1 MTELTLYLIRHA
13 QAAERGPDYPDDGQR
28 PLVDKGH
35 RQAERLALAFER
47 LGTRFDRIFSSPL
60 ERAAQTAKALRHL
73 VSGRVEHL
81 ESLAEQDYAQL
92 LEDLGEQLRPGDET
106 IACVGHEPYLS
117 ELAST
122 LLTGEWG
129 SLDTRF
135 RKAAAMILSG
145 VTVPGRMRLEGLLTS
160 GVIRRLMAR
169 GEP

>member
-1 MTELTLYLIRHA
+1 MIG
-13 QAAERGPDYPDDGQR
+13 AALHP
-28 PLVDKGH
+28 
-35 RQAERLALAFER
+35 
-47 LGTRFDRIFSSPL
+47 
-60 ERAAQTAKALRHL
+60 AKALRHL

-135 RKAAAMILSG
+135 RKAAVMILSG
-145 VTVPGRMRLEGLLTS
+145 VTAPGRMRLEGFLTS

-169 GEP
+169 GSP